1 MNLLVISVVMHFM
14 FRFTAF
20 FLIFVTVLVLTGGL
34 AWLAIRDYRL
44 AVPVAQENLRGL
56 ALTLATAMEGVA
68 ARDPSLK
75 SLTSFQTPEIAYAA
89 LLSAKGKI
97 LFHTNPDLIGS
108 DVTDE
113 RYRPVLTKEG
123 LSESRVRL
131 GTGEIVCEFQTPVQ
145 LSDQSGILRLALHT
159 WRSEAII
166 RRARQGMTEIFSL
179 LTVGWI
185 LGLIIVW
192 LLRRQVRQQQ
202 QISRQQELARLG
214 EVGAVLAHEIRNPL
228 AGIKGYGQ
236 LLEER
241 LPDGRER
248 GFAALIV
255 SEARRLEGLAH
266 DILLY
271 TRSESIVAAPCH
283 LAAIAAAVLALLAPQ
298 AQEQEIR
305 FLSDIPDDLI
315 VSCPEEGL
323 QQVLLNLLT
332 NGMQASPVGGLITVS
347 GRRAGKWAELRVTD
361 NGSGIAKEMRT
372 VLFEPFRTSKARG
385 AGLGL
390 SVCKKIIDGCGGS
403 IDVKNGPGG
412 GAEFMVR
419 LPVAVLK
426 NGESG

>member
-1 MNLLVISVVMHFM
+1 ML
-14 FRFTAF
+14 RFSAF
-20 FLIFVTVLVLTGGL
+20 LLIFVTVLVLTGGL
-34 AWLAIRDYRL
+34 SWFAIRDYRL

-131 GTGEIVCEFQTPVQ
+131 GTGEIVSEFQTPVQ

-159 WRSEAII
+159 WRSEAIM

-185 LGLIIVW
+185 LGLIIIG
-192 LLRRQVRQQQ
+192 LLRRQARQQRQ
-202 QISRQQELARLG
+202 AARQQELARLG

-248 GFAALIV
+248 GFATLIV
-255 SEARRLEGLAH
+255 SEAWRLERLAH

-271 TRSESIVAAPCH
+271 TRSESIVAAPCQPAIV
-283 LAAIAAAVLALLAPQ
+283 AAGVVALLTPQ
-298 AQEQEIR
+298 AQELEIR
-305 FLSDIPDDLI
+305 FSCDIPDDLL
-315 VSCPEEGL
+315 VSCPEERL

-332 NGMQASPVGGLITVS
+332 NGMQASPVGGLVTVS
-347 GRRAGKWAELRVTD
+347 GRRVGKWVELRVTD
-361 NGSGIAKEMRT
+361 NGPGIAKEMQN

-390 SVCKKIIDGCGGS
+390 SVCKKIVDGCGGS
-403 IDVKNGPGG
+403 IEVKNGSGG
-412 GAEFMVR
+412 GAEFTVR

>member
-1 MNLLVISVVMHFM
+1 ML
-14 FRFTAF
+14 RFSAF
-20 FLIFVTVLVLTGGL
+20 LLIFVTVLVLTGGL

-108 DVTDE
+108 DVMDE

-192 LLRRQVRQQQ
+192 LLRRQVRQQE

-241 LPDGRER
+241 LPDGKER

-283 LAAIAAAVLALLAPQ
+283 LADIAAAVLALLAPQ
-298 AQEQEIR
+298 AQKQEIR

-332 NGMQASPVGGLITVS
+332 NALQASPVGGLITVS
-347 GRRAGKWAELRVTD
+347 GWRAGKWAELRVTD
-361 NGSGIAKEMRT
+361 NGPGIAKEMRT

-403 IDVKNGPGG
+403 IEVKNGPGG